1 MGLAMN
7 LEKPKIGIIGGTG
20 GMGAWF
26 ADLLE
31 HAGLKVF
38 RVGRRTDFTPAEMA
52 RQCGVT
58 VISVPIAETMSVIQ
72 EIGPLVPEN
81 GLLMD
86 LTSIKAESMKA
97 MLRCSSGEV
106 VGMHPL
112 FGPDSS
118 AGNLNQRVIVCP
130 GRGKQGLG
138 WLRKILGQAG
148 LAVTTLSAEEHDR
161 IMGLVQGVNHFS
173 TLVLALCIQRSG
185 ISLEDLLDC
194 STQTFA
200 RRIDRIISIMGQPSG
215 LFGSLLMENP
225 SAKGF
230 IAQYMNAAEE
240 LTKVIRGKD
249 KEAFERAFETSKQFF
264 VRDIDAE
271 REVMSA

>member
-1 MGLAMN
+1 VGLAMK
-7 LEKPKIGIIGGTG
+7 LEKPEVGIIGGTS

-38 RVGRRTDFTPAEMA
+38 RVGRRTDITPAEMA

-58 VISVPIAETMSVIQ
+58 VISVPIADTMRVIQ

-86 LTSIKAESMKA
+86 LTSIKAEPIKA
-97 MLRCSSGEV
+97 MLRYSSVEV

-118 AGNLNQRVIVCP
+118 ARNLNLRVIVCP

-138 WLRKILGQAG
+138 WLRKILRQAG

-161 IMGLVQGVNHFS
+161 IMGLVQGVNHFT
-173 TLVLALCIQRSG
+173 TLALALCVIRSRIG
-185 ISLEDLLDC
+185 IEDLLKC
-194 STQTFA
+194 STQTFSQ
-200 RRIDRIISIMGQPSG
+200 RLDRITSVLGQPSG

-225 SAKGF
+225 SAGAF
-230 IAQYMNAAEE
+230 IEQYLNAAEE
-240 LTKVIRGKD
+240 VANVISGKD
-249 KEAFERAFETSKQFF
+249 WEGFEKMFEALNRFFIQDMGNEKE
-264 VRDIDAE
+264 I
-271 REVMSA
+271 M